1 MPPLVALLA
10 GMFVLIPACSTGSK
24 LDTAARDRCEAK
36 WGVGNCVERNEKWVP
51 LAAATSTTA
60 PASTSSSATAPSTT
74 APIPTTAAT
83 TTTTM
88 APAKP
93 AEDVLRTDGLG
104 ALELGMSVAD
114 AVATGAVGD
123 PSASITESMD
133 VMGVAC
139 GFGYPVGAGPDGP
152 WSAQF
157 ADLSE
162 GGAPV
167 LIRLDVTSAD
177 VKTPEGLGVGSRPGE
192 IRAAYPTSGSMQEGE
207 YSGFNL
213 TVPIGGGGYLFTFDE
228 PDGQATAVAAGTAE
242 GLSLVE
248 GCA

>member
-1 MPPLVALLA
+1 MLPLVALLA
-10 GMFVLIPACSTGSK
+10 GMLVLISACSTGSK

-36 WGVGNCVERNEKWVP
+36 WGVGNCVERNEQWVP

-60 PASTSSSATAPSTT
+60 PATTTSTATASSTT
-74 APIPTTAAT
+74 APAPTTTAAT
-83 TTTTM
+83 TTT

-93 AEDVLRTDGLG
+93 AEDVLRPDGLG
-104 ALELGMSVAD
+104 ALGFGMSVRE
-114 AVATGAVGD
+114 AVATGAVSD

-162 GGAPV
+162 GGEPV
-167 LIRLDVTSAD
+167 LIRVDVTSAD
-177 VKTPEGLGVGSRPGE
+177 VKTPDGLGVGSLPGQ
-192 IRAAYPTSGSMQEGE
+192 IRAAHPTAGSMQEGE

-228 PDGQATAVAAGTAE
+228 PDGPATAVAAGTAE

>member
-1 MPPLVALLA
+1 MQAAWMIAASLFFAL
-10 GMFVLIPACSTGSK
+10 
-24 LDTAARDRCEAK
+24 
-36 WGVGNCVERNEKWVP
+36 
-51 LAAATSTTA
+51 
-60 PASTSSSATAPSTT
+60 
-74 APIPTTAAT
+74 
-83 TTTTM
+83 
-88 APAKP
+88 
-93 AEDVLRTDGLG
+93 
-104 ALELGMSVAD
+104 MSVCIKFASPYFGPMEI
-114 AVATGAVGD
+114 VCYRGAIGIVFM
-123 PSASITESMD
+123 SIAGIDWLMGPQQQFVRLPDELKGRMD

-162 GGAPV
+162 GGEPV
-167 LIRLDVTSAD
+167 LIRVDVTSAD
-177 VKTPEGLGVGSRPGE
+177 VKTPDGLGVGSLPGQ
-192 IRAAYPTSGSMQEGE
+192 IRAAHPTAGSMQEGE

-228 PDGQATAVAAGTAE
+228 PDGPATAVAAGTAE